1 MLSFWKTLSLRAK
14 TAASFQPEGK
24 REEPPDELCSS
35 LDETIIRL
43 RARFDNS
50 SDLIVH
56 ELQVGGQRIALVACE
71 GMVNLQVTAAGI
83 VNPLVGIKETF
94 SSPQELRQHMR
105 EKMCLSLDQKEIGLI
120 SEVFLFIMS
129 GFVVILFDGLASG
142 ISLGVQGF
150 NFRSIS
156 EPSSEVNVRG
166 SREGFVEVLR
176 INMTMIRRRIKSPE
190 LTFEMLQVGTK
201 SRTDVCLV
209 YLNQTVS
216 RDILRELKVRLKKIR
231 LDLVLESGYLQ
242 PFLEKRSFSLFPSV
256 GTTERPDTVAAK
268 INEGRIAVLVD
279 GTPFALIVPYLFLEN
294 FQSVDDYC
302 QSPVYVSLTRILR
315 FLAFAFTILLPGLYV
330 AVVTFHPELFPPSL
344 LYNIASIG
352 DSTPFPLMVE
362 AIFIHLVYELMMEAG
377 LRLPRPIGHAMSIVG
392 ALVIGDAIVRAGL
405 VGSPMV
411 TVVALTA
418 IASFVIPSL
427 YGAITI
433 LRFLFILLGGFFG
446 LYGVVAGVF
455 CLAVLLCALDSFG
468 VPYLAPL
475 TPFRAADMRDVLIR
489 ESWRKLSQRTINVDS
504 LPGAAREKG

>member
-1 MLSFWKTLSLRAK
+1 MPGIPEPNGIPGYSSGTEGPAEKN
-14 TAASFQPEGK
+14 TAGPGAGV
-24 REEPPDELCSS
+24 RVSS
-35 LDETIIRL
+35 
-43 RARFDNS
+43 A
-50 SDLIVH
+50 
-56 ELQVGGQRIALVACE
+56 
-71 GMVNLQVTAAGI
+71 
-83 VNPLVGIKETF
+83 
-94 SSPQELRQHMR
+94 
-105 EKMCLSLDQKEIGLI
+105 
-120 SEVFLFIMS
+120 VF
-129 GFVVILFDGLASG
+129 GEA
-142 ISLGVQGF
+142 
-150 NFRSIS
+150 
-156 EPSSEVNVRG
+156 
-166 SREGFVEVLR
+166 
-176 INMTMIRRRIKSPE
+176 
-190 LTFEMLQVGTK
+190 
-201 SRTDVCLV
+201 
-209 YLNQTVS
+209 
-216 RDILRELKVRLKKIR
+216 
-231 LDLVLESGYLQ
+231 
-242 PFLEKRSFSLFPSV
+242 FLLLFPSV

-455 CLAVLLCALDSFG
+455 CLAVLLCALDSFAFPTLPPSRLSG
-468 VPYLAPL
+468 GGHAGCAHSGKLA
-475 TPFRAADMRDVLIR
+475 
-489 ESWRKLSQRTINVDS
+489 
-504 LPGAAREKG
+504 